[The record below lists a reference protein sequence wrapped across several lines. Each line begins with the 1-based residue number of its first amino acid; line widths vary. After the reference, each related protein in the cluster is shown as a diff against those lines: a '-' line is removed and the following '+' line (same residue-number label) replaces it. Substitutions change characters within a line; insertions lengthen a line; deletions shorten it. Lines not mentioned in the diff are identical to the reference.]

1 MSQNFRISSGGRIDR
16 EARVSFTFD
25 GKSYSGYHGDT
36 LASGLL
42 ANGVHLIGRSF
53 KYHRPRGILS
63 SGSEEPNALVTIGTG
78 DVRPLI
84 YARHRSNFTMGLS
97 PRVKT
102 AGRAFGLMPMRV
114 FNVFSRL
121 LPAGFY
127 YKTFKWPASLWTT
140 YEHFIRAAAGMG
152 KAPGEGDPDRYDK
165 MHRHCDVL
173 GGRCGPAGLAA
184 ALARP
189 GQALALF

>member
-16 EARVSFTFD
+16 EARVSFIFD

-78 DVRPLI
+78 
-84 YARHRSNFTMGLS
+84 
-97 PRVKT
+97 
-102 AGRAFGLMPMRV
+102 GRATPNLRATQVELYDGLVAESQNRWPSLRFDAHAI

-140 YEHFIRAAAGMG
+140 YEHFIRSAAGMG

-173 GGRCGPAGLAA
+173 VVGAGPAGLAA
-184 ALARP
+184 ALAAART
-189 GQALALF
+189 G